1 MTQFIVIAG
10 SDPIKTQHIVIAG
23 LDPAIYP
30 GDIMT
35 LIFDIGNTNI
45 KTAIFDGDKLIQE
58 WRISTD
64 LKRTGDEY
72 FSLLRPLFRDA
83 QIEFSAIEKVVLST
97 VVPALIGPF
106 VIVAQHITSKKP
118 LIVGPDIYS
127 KFPLK
132 LPQTAVH
139 EIGTDLYCDALEA
152 WCRYKCPCIIADFGT
167 ALSFTAIDGDAN
179 IAGVAI
185 APGIRTAFNSLFANT
200 AQIPAIPLD
209 IPPTSLGKNTVV
221 AVQSGIV
228 LGYKGLVE
236 GLIKQM
242 KEDLVKET
250 GCNINDIK
258 VIATG
263 GLNSMLQPIT
273 DTFDYVDKNLTL
285 DGMKRIADML

>member
-1 MTQFIVIAG
+1 
-10 SDPIKTQHIVIAG
+10 
-23 LDPAIYP
+23 
-30 GDIMT
+30 MT

-45 KTAIFDGDKLIQE
+45 KTALYDGDQLVQE

-83 QIEFSAIEKVVLST
+83 QIDYSNVKKVVLSS

-106 VIVAQHITSKKP
+106 VIVSQHISGKKP
-118 LIVGPDIYS
+118 LIIGPEIYG

-132 LPQTAVH
+132 LPETAVH

-152 WCRYKCPCIIADFGT
+152 WYRYKCPCIIADFGT
-167 ALSFTAIDGDAN
+167 ALSFTAVDAKAN

-236 GLIKQM
+236 GLISQM
-242 KEDLVKET
+242 KKDLVKET
-250 GCNINDIK
+250 GCHLEDIK

-273 DTFDYVDKNLTL
+273 DAFDYVDKNLTL
-285 DGMKRIADML
+285 DGMKRIADIF

>member
-1 MTQFIVIAG
+1 MI
-10 SDPIKTQHIVIAG
+10 
-23 LDPAIYP
+23 
-30 GDIMT
+30 

-45 KTAIFDGDKLIQE
+45 KTAIFDSNKMIHV

-64 LKRTGDEY
+64 AKRTGDEY
-72 FSLLRPLFRDA
+72 FSSLLPLFRDA
-83 QIEFSAIEKVVLST
+83 NIDFSKIEKTVLSS

-106 VIVAQHITSKKP
+106 INVSQHLAGKKP
-118 LIVGPDIYS
+118 LIIGPELYS
-127 KFPLK
+127 K
-132 LPQTAVH
+132 LPVAVPETAVH

-152 WCRYKCPCIIADFGT
+152 WLTYKSPCIVADFGT
-167 ALSFTAIDGDAN
+167 ALSFTAVDQNGS

-200 AQIPAIPLD
+200 AQIPAIPLE
-209 IPPTSLGKNTVV
+209 IPSTSLGKNTTV

-236 GLIKQM
+236 ALICQM
-242 KEDLVKET
+242 KKDMEKET
-250 GCNINDIK
+250 GTKIQDIK

-273 DTFDYVDKNLTL
+273 DIFDYINKDLTIN
-285 DGMKRIADML
+285 GMARIATLL

>member
-1 MTQFIVIAG
+1 MTQLIVI
-10 SDPIKTQHIVIAG
+10 PV
-23 LDPAIYP
+23 LDTGISQENTL
-30 GDIMT
+30 T

-45 KTAIFDGDKLIQE
+45 KTALFDADKLAYT

-72 FSLLRPLFRDA
+72 FSLLRPLFRDVD
-83 QIEFSAIEKVVLST
+83 IDFSKIKTVVLST

-106 VIVAQHITSKKP
+106 VIVSQHISGKKP
-118 LIVGPDIYS
+118 VIIGPDIYS

-132 LPQTAVH
+132 LPETAVH

-167 ALSFTAIDGDAN
+167 ALSFTAIDANAN

-236 GLIKQM
+236 GLVKQM

-250 GCNINDIK
+250 GCKKEDIK

-263 GLNSMLQPIT
+263 GLNSMLSPIT
-273 DTFDYVDKNLTL
+273 DAFDYVDKDLTL
-285 DGMKRIADML
+285 CAMKRIADSIK

>member
-1 MTQFIVIAG
+1 
-10 SDPIKTQHIVIAG
+10 
-23 LDPAIYP
+23 
-30 GDIMT
+30 MT

-45 KTAIFDGDKLIQE
+45 KTALFEGDELLYT

-83 QIEFSAIEKVVLST
+83 QIDFSKIKTVVLST

-106 VIVAQHITSKKP
+106 VIVSQHISGNKP
-118 LIVGPDIYS
+118 VIIGPDIYS

-132 LPQTAVH
+132 LPETAVH
-139 EIGTDLYCDALEA
+139 EIGTDLYCNALEA
-152 WCRYKCPCIIADFGT
+152 WYRYKCPCIIADFGT
-167 ALSFTAIDGDAN
+167 ALSFTAIDADAN

-185 APGIRTAFNSLFANT
+185 APGIRTAFNSLFSNT

-209 IPPTSLGKNTVV
+209 IPSTSLGKNTVV

-228 LGYKGLVE
+228 IGYKGLVE
-236 GLIKQM
+236 GLVKQM
-242 KEDLVKET
+242 KEDLIKET
-250 GCNINDIK
+250 GCKINEIK

-263 GLNSMLQPIT
+263 GLNSMLSPIT
-273 DTFDYVDKNLTL
+273 DTFDYVDKDLTL
-285 DGMKRIADML
+285 CAMKRIADLIG

>member
-1 MTQFIVIAG
+1 MRKLIILTEGFSGGELQ
-10 SDPIKTQHIVIAG
+10 
-23 LDPAIYP
+23 
-30 GDIMT
+30 MT

-45 KTAIFDGDKLIQE
+45 KTALFDGEKLLYT

-83 QIEFSAIEKVVLST
+83 EIDFSSISKVVLST

-106 VIVAQHITSKKP
+106 VIVSQHFSGKKP
-118 LIVGPDIYS
+118 IIIGPEIYS
-127 KFPLK
+127 KLPLK
-132 LPQTAVH
+132 VPQTAVH

-152 WCRYKCPCIIADFGT
+152 WSRYKSPCIIADFGT
-167 ALSFTAIDGDAN
+167 ALSFTAVSKEGS

-185 APGIRTAFNSLFANT
+185 TPGIRTAFNSLFNNT

-236 GLIKQM
+236 GLVNRM
-242 KEDLVKET
+242 KEDLAKET
-250 GCNINDIK
+250 SCKTEEIK

-263 GLNSMLQPIT
+263 GLNSMLSPIT
-273 DTFDYVDKNLTL
+273 NTFDYIDKDLTL
-285 DGMKRIADML
+285 CGMKRIAETIQSC

>member
-1 MTQFIVIAG
+1 
-10 SDPIKTQHIVIAG
+10 
-23 LDPAIYP
+23 
-30 GDIMT
+30 MT

-45 KTAIFDGDKLIQE
+45 KTALFDGDKLVQE

-83 QIEFSAIEKVVLST
+83 DIDFTGIQKIVLSS

-106 VIVAQHITSKKP
+106 VVVSQHISGKKP
-118 LIVGPDIYS
+118 LIIGPEIYS
-127 KFPLK
+127 KLPIK
-132 LPQTAVH
+132 LPETAVH

-167 ALSFTAIDGDAN
+167 ALSFTAIDADAN

-236 GLIKQM
+236 GLVKQM

-250 GCNINDIK
+250 GCHLEQIK

-273 DTFDYVDKNLTL
+273 DAFDYVDKNLTL
-285 DGMKRIADML
+285 DGMKRIADSL

>member
-1 MTQFIVIAG
+1 MGYKMI
-10 SDPIKTQHIVIAG
+10 
-23 LDPAIYP
+23 
-30 GDIMT
+30 

-45 KTAIFDGDKLIQE
+45 KTAVFEGDTLLNE

-83 QIEFSAIEKVVLST
+83 QIDFSKIQTVILST

-106 VIVAQHITSKKP
+106 VVVAQHITGKKP
-118 LIVGPDIYS
+118 LIIGPELYD
-127 KFPLK
+127 KLPLK
-132 LPQTAVH
+132 LPETAVH
-139 EIGTDLYCDALEA
+139 EIGTDLYCNALEA
-152 WCRYKCPCIIADFGT
+152 WMRYKCPCIIADFGT
-167 ALSFTAIDGDAN
+167 ALSFTAIDGNAN

-209 IPPTSLGKNTVV
+209 IPPTSLGKNTIV

-236 GLIKQM
+236 GLVKQM

-250 GCNINDIK
+250 GCKLEDIK

-263 GLNSMLQPIT
+263 GLNSMLSPIT
-273 DTFDYVDKNLTL
+273 DAFDCVDKDLTL
-285 DGMKRIADML
+285 CAMKRIADSIG

>member
-1 MTQFIVIAG
+1 
-10 SDPIKTQHIVIAG
+10 
-23 LDPAIYP
+23 
-30 GDIMT
+30 MT

-45 KTAIFDGDKLIQE
+45 KTAVFDGDTVVQE

-83 QIEFSAIEKVVLST
+83 NIDFSKITKIVLST

-106 VIVAQHITSKKP
+106 VIVSQHISGKKP
-118 LIVGPDIYS
+118 VIVGPDIYS

-132 LPQTAVH
+132 LPETAVH

-167 ALSFTAIDGDAN
+167 ALSFTAIDSDAN

-236 GLIKQM
+236 GLVKQM

-250 GCNINDIK
+250 GCKLEEIK

-273 DTFDYVDKNLTL
+273 DVFDFVDKDLTL
-285 DGMKRIADML
+285 AGMKRIAASL

>member
-1 MTQFIVIAG
+1 
-10 SDPIKTQHIVIAG
+10 
-23 LDPAIYP
+23 
-30 GDIMT
+30 MT

-45 KTAIFDGDKLIQE
+45 KTALFDGDKLLQE

-83 QIEFSAIEKVVLST
+83 DIDFAGIQKVVLSS

-106 VIVAQHITSKKP
+106 VIVSQHISGKKP
-118 LIVGPDIYS
+118 LIIGPEIYDRL
-127 KFPLK
+127 PIK
-132 LPQTAVH
+132 LPATAVH

-167 ALSFTAIDGDAN
+167 ALSFTAIDANAN

-236 GLIKQM
+236 GLVTQM
-242 KEDLVKET
+242 KKDLVKET
-250 GCNINDIK
+250 GCRLEDIK

-273 DTFDYVDKNLTL
+273 DAFDYVDKNLTL
-285 DGMKRIADML
+285 DGMKRVADSL